1 MGINLATQNFREDL
15 TKLINNS
22 GLPICNICMVLNEAK
37 TAADNLLAM
46 TIQSELAQE
55 QKEKEE
61 SENGNVE

>member
-1 MGINLATQNFREDL
+1 MSINLATQKFREDL
-15 TKLINNS
+15 TKLINSS

-46 TIQSELAQE
+46 TIQSELEQK

-61 SENGNVE
+61 SENGNME